1 MVAQKGCL
9 REVLLHALVNAQ
21 VFGRFHRGTRGN
33 GQLARASIP
42 LNLAVEIHRLELQ
55 ILADDLRKAI
65 ASKNI
70 VLEDSAKLG
79 RGNLIDHLYK
89 KTVRPELIQPIF
101 VTSHPIDLSPLARR
115 NDTNPEI
122 TDRFQL
128 VVNSW
133 EVVNAYSEL
142 VDPVDQRQRFEEQA
156 RLKAGGDEDAMDSD
170 DDYVLAMEHGM
181 PPMSG
186 WGMGIDRILAL
197 LTNQENL
204 KDVILFPLM
213 KPLDE

>member
-1 MVAQKGCL
+1 
-9 REVLLHALVNAQ
+9 
-21 VFGRFHRGTRGN
+21 
-33 GQLARASIP
+33 
-42 LNLAVEIHRLELQ
+42 
-55 ILADDLRKAI
+55 
-65 ASKNI
+65 
-70 VLEDSAKLG
+70 
-79 RGNLIDHLYK
+79 
-89 KTVRPELIQPIF
+89 

-115 NDTNPEI
+115 NDTNPDI

-142 VDPVDQRQRFEEQA
+142 VDPVDQRQRFEYQA
-156 RLKAGGDEDAMDSD
+156 KLKANGDEEAMEADY
-170 DDYVLAMEHGM
+170 DYVYAMEHGM

-186 WGMGIDRILAL
+186 WGMGVDRILAL